1 MLDPPSIFNN
11 SRLLKMTIDAGP
23 IPRLAS
29 LEDFNKVFGS
39 SNTDIAKRRNQVFT
53 SLLNQSKKVSQPNF
67 CTIGPEDLAILFD
80 LYDRIFFKSWLSE
93 TLDSSGQKLLSF
105 RLSTKMTRK
114 GGSFVIYSSGKLQ
127 ITIAVSLLY
136 QQFKKSKSA
145 VIVNGLKCPNRLTA
159 LQAVLEHEITH
170 LAETLLWT
178 RTSCKKARF
187 KGIAYSVFGHTEYVH
202 KMLTTDRLAVL
213 EYGIEVGTKVSFD
226 FKGQEY
232 QGFVNRITK
241 RATVLVKHTKGLL
254 YSDRHRYK
262 KYLVPVGDLKPIL

>member
-1 MLDPPSIFNN
+1 
-11 SRLLKMTIDAGP
+11 
-23 IPRLAS
+23 
-29 LEDFNKVFGS
+29 
-39 SNTDIAKRRNQVFT
+39 
-53 SLLNQSKKVSQPNF
+53 
-67 CTIGPEDLAILFD
+67 
-80 LYDRIFFKSWLSE
+80 
-93 TLDSSGQKLLSF
+93 
-105 RLSTKMTRK
+105 MTRK
-114 GGSFVIYSSGKLQ
+114 GGSFVIYRSGQLQ

-159 LQAVLEHEITH
+159 LQSVLEHEITH

-187 KGIAYSVFGHTEYVH
+187 KEIASSVFGHTEYVH

-213 EYGIEVGTKVSFD
+213 EHGIEVGTKVSFD

-241 RATVLVKHTKGLL
+241 RATVLVRRTEGLL
-254 YSDRHRYK
+254 YSDGHRYK
-262 KYLVPVGDLKPIL
+262 KYLVPLGELKPIH